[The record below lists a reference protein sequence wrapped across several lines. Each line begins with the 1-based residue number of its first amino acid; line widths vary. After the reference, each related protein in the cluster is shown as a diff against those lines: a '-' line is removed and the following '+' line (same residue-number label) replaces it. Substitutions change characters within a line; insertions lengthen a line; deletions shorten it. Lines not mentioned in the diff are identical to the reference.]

1 MVEMG
6 LEDQPQTPKKTI
18 VSRVQEKVQGFRW
31 VGELNAAKYNRIW
44 TYCTWYFRIR
54 VVGNHWEIQAVWIW
68 CFKMSVTVHLS
79 TQSNNPE
86 DVNMKEMLLKG
97 HYLYVYETNWKYSY
111 FNEERQLYV
120 MIMIMIF
127 PNNYR
132 TTFQDIWAFA
142 SSRDLWLE
150 SSYVNISCQN
160 SHRKRYLR
168 VSQGLYT
175 RSNYLPVRVT
185 VIRPFIVRGI
195 FPAFLAQLIDKHFD
209 VCS

>member
-1 MVEMG
+1 M
-6 LEDQPQTPKKTI
+6 
-18 VSRVQEKVQGFRW
+18 
-31 VGELNAAKYNRIW
+31 
-44 TYCTWYFRIR
+44 
-54 VVGNHWEIQAVWIW
+54 GNHWEIQAVWIW

-97 HYLYVYETNWKYSY
+97 HYLYVYETNWKYSH
-111 FNEERQLYV
+111 FKEERQLYLMM

-127 PNNYR
+127 ANIYR

-160 SHRKRYLR
+160 SHRKSYLR
-168 VSQGLYT
+168 VLEGLYT
-175 RSNYLPVRVT
+175 RSNHLSVRVT
-185 VIRPFIVRGI
+185 VYSTLIIRPFIVRGI